1 MEKSDKGTPR
11 LVAKEGYYITAN
23 EDFVAPIN
31 LDSIQGYITHAPKAI
46 EIVKSVSYMR
56 MSDLRKI
63 LLNH

>member
-31 LDSIQGYITHAPKAI
+31 LDSIKAI
-46 EIVKSVSYMR
+46 
-56 MSDLRKI
+56 
-63 LLNH
+63 LLMHLKRLKLLKV

>member
-1 MEKSDKGTPR
+1 MDKSDKGTPR

-46 EIVKSVSYMR
+46 EIVKKV
-56 MSDLRKI
+56 
-63 LLNH
+63 